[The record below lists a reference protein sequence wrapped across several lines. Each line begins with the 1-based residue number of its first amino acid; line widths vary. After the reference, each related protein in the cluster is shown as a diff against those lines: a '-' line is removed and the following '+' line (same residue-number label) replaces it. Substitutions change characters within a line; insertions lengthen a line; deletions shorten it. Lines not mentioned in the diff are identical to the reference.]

1 MQIIKK
7 NPIPVYI
14 LLFVLF
20 SNIFFGYGFQIF
32 NIFNIPINYIF
43 LIIFIFFFK
52 NSKISKLFVS
62 DKFI

>member
-43 LIIFIFFFK
+43 LIIFIFF
-52 NSKISKLFVS
+52 KIQKSANYLFY
-62 DKFI
+62 